1 MYYVYV
7 LQSEIDNKLYICYTK
22 DLKLRIEQHERG
34 YVESTLN
41 RRPLKIIYYEAC
53 LSRDDATKREKY
65 FKKHHGRMFLKNRLN
80 SYLTGQGNS

>member
-7 LQSEIDNKLYICYTK
+7 LQSEIDNKLYIGYTK

-41 RRPLKIIYYEAC
+41 RRPLKIIYYEPVF
-53 LSRDDATKREKY
+53 LGMMRPK
-65 FKKHHGRMFLKNRLN
+65 GRSTSKN
-80 SYLTGQGNS
+80 TMDVCF